1 MFWVKKSQWY
11 ADGRGLWIMGDWLP
25 DVVVTNSL
33 LCVIFSQPT
42 RSSSESICSRPGS
55 SIPGS
60 PGHTIYV
67 RNVME
72 LYVFFYNIPF
82 WQLLYTLF
90 SNRFLF
96 TVVISIYP
104 CVYACLSLFVSL
116 GKSRQ
121 WDPWLQ
127 RPSCHSKSQ
136 SHLWHW
142 APWSYYL
149 WTFVHH
155 FPGWER
161 GETRECG
168 RGKHTDRMHLFLHA
182 CHLCAHYSTVH

>member
-1 MFWVKKSQWY
+1 
-11 ADGRGLWIMGDWLP
+11 MGEWRNVT
-25 DVVVTNSL
+25 DVIVTVT
-33 LCVIFSQPT
+33 CVFFFSQPT

-67 RNVME
+67 RNILD
-72 LYVFFYNIPF
+72 LYVTCYSPEVPFYITANF
-82 WQLLYTLF
+82 DSYTLF
-90 SNRFLF
+90 GNRMFYSGNL
-96 TVVISIYP
+96 P
-104 CVYACLSLFVSL
+104 LPLCVYACLSLFVSL

-121 WDPWLQ
+121 WDPWLP

-155 FPGWER
+155 LPGWEG
-161 GETRECG
+161 GERREFG
-168 RGKHTDRMHLFLHA
+168 RGKHTDAMHLFPA
-182 CHLCAHYSTVH
+182 CMPSLCT